1 MQDSLSYALTKTFT
15 ATPKMNSFQ
24 TDESKTNENYTS
36 QVKVFFIWQLFH
48 LGYVI
53 KFRCE
58 VS

>member
-24 TDESKTNENYTS
+24 NDESKTNENYTS
-36 QVKVFFIWQLFH
+36 KVKVFFIWQLFH
-48 LGYVI
+48 LEYVV